1 MVKWDLSQGMQ
12 EFSNILQSI
21 NVKYHVSK
29 LKDKNHIII
38 SLDADFF
45 FFFFYKIQHLLMIKI
60 LQRVNTEGTYL
71 NITHN
76 VRAHS

>member
-45 FFFFYKIQHLLMIKI
+45 FFF
-60 LQRVNTEGTYL
+60 LQNPTPIDDKNSPESKHRGNIPQYNT
-71 NITHN
+71 
-76 VRAHS
+76 

>member
-1 MVKWDLSQGMQ
+1 MVKWDLTQGMQ

-45 FFFFYKIQHLLMIKI
+45 FFFFTKS
-60 LQRVNTEGTYL
+60 NTY
-71 NITHN
+71 
-76 VRAHS
+76 